1 MREMCPIYMK
11 IIPRVYSSHTNLPS
25 WKYTR
30 KWRISGLLHRQHS
43 SLHGC
48 SDAWEVRLG
57 RWLIDQLSMDRKRNR
72 SGVIWWSETGKT
84 SILGSFPRENRGKP
98 ARFSTYE
105 KGKLVRDLMS
115 WSLESWRMYRESS
128 PAELFR
134 LVKYYKLPRFLYVFL
149 RVTWQL
155 YPPNQATLDRHSRR
169 FESITLQD
177 IHRTWVCLRWCV
189 YFPNGQSPPFWGID

>member
-1 MREMCPIYMK
+1 MCEICPIYMK

-84 SILGSFPRENRGKP
+84 SIWGSFPREIQGKP

-105 KGKLVRDLMS
+105 KGKLVRDLTS
-115 WSLESWRMYRESS
+115 WSLEFPGECGECIGNH
-128 PAELFR
+128 PR
-134 LVKYYKLPRFLYVFL
+134 LNFSGEWNIISF
-149 RVTWQL
+149 
-155 YPPNQATLDRHSRR
+155 
-169 FESITLQD
+169 LQD
-177 IHRTWVCLRWCV
+177 GAPQL
-189 YFPNGQSPPFWGID
+189 